1 MFAHDCFVFP
11 GINLLRSFITDGKR
25 FNPVHRV
32 VHVKDL
38 NFVLRSKTFV
48 HTNRQL
54 QASHLILR
62 CTLEYKTWQPFS
74 QALSVDNPLLSY
86 IDVWHANFLCPS
98 LTTGEAQDLNLRCTT
113 AEDLAPI
120 KDELAERVSWAF
132 REQEH
137 IPVEGNV
144 GQAQAAEQEVV
155 EVEQEVEMVTRRML
169 TANRYLSSS

>member
-1 MFAHDCFVFP
+1 M
-11 GINLLRSFITDGKR
+11 
-25 FNPVHRV
+25 
-32 VHVKDL
+32 
-38 NFVLRSKTFV
+38 LRSKIFV

-54 QASHLILR
+54 QASHFILR

-86 IDVWHANFLCPS
+86 IDVRHANFLCPS
-98 LTTGEAQDLNLRCTT
+98 LTIGEAQDLNLRCTT

-144 GQAQAAEQEVV
+144 GQAQAAEQEVA
-155 EVEQEVEMVTRRML
+155 EVEQEAEIQLL
-169 TANRYLSSS
+169 TISSTSASTCQGLYSSSSSFIRLTEKEIARRGPTTQSYK

>member
-1 MFAHDCFVFP
+1 M
-11 GINLLRSFITDGKR
+11 
-25 FNPVHRV
+25 HRV

-38 NFVLRSKTFV
+38 NFVLRSKIFV

-86 IDVWHANFLCPS
+86 IDVRHANFLCPS

-155 EVEQEVEMVTRRML
+155 EVEQEAEMVTRRML